1 MGHSR
6 VPPAGVRGN
15 NWREMAVTA
24 PDQFEPE
31 LSVSVVVTYYEAPE
45 ALELTLAAL
54 EGQTYPRELFE
65 VVIIDDG
72 SRTPLVAPT
81 ASPLEVRVVH
91 QEDRGFGL
99 ARARNTGARAA
110 NSEIL
115 VFLDCDM
122 MPEAG
127 WLAEHARWHHAAND
141 ALTLGFRAHVEVD
154 GIDAVAVRTRAGS
167 LTDLFADRPSDRP
180 AWIGY
185 HMTRTREL
193 TSDDDDLFRVV
204 TGGNLGISRSFFES
218 VGGYDETFTQWGAED
233 TEFGYR
239 AYTMGGLLVPARDA
253 LCWHQGAGAA
263 PSEAESVSLKLQQA
277 KISQLIAHHGFRKTA
292 SGRSFTVPQ
301 YVVTVQPGDADDQV
315 ATAEQVLANGIHDLM
330 VWIAEPSVSE
340 AMQEPGREMIRRLL
354 GGDPRVRF
362 GPSDG
367 ASSAIP
373 AASFHVSIPA
383 GSTVRSTTVSR
394 LRRELGSAARAS
406 ISLPDHETAEIV
418 RTRALNRAMRS
429 GISIDEHSSKSQLP
443 RKSGRFGSLRK
454 RKPRQSESLRKRKP
468 KRSGIL
474 RKLGSFAA
482 QVMREALKV
491 RSLRDAWNLV
501 GWFVSCVVRAA
512 GWRIRRVMR
521 RLYWT
526 ARRRHRA
533 LRRLA
538 RRLYWIAR
546 RQRHA
551 PKRLSRRLYWIAR
564 RQRHAPKRLSRRLY
578 WIARRQRHAPKR
590 LSRRLYWIAR
600 RQRHAPKRL
609 SRRLYWIARR
619 QRHAPKRL
627 SRRLY
632 WIARPRQTDTVPT
645 STPIRSDDPLPSA
658 HYRIGPETAARGRRA
673 EAVLAVS
680 SRVGSAIGELTEAVI
695 VDTPET
701 AEAIGIGADVAV
713 VVLSESDP
721 RTSVPAFDAESVNPV
736 GWTIDH
742 RGRAVALG
750 PPEFL
755 AQSKRT
761 RSTASIGAR
770 AACRRAHHVMDTAAY
785 HDDAPSR
792 AGILAALASTGAVVH
807 IADHNAELHH
817 CLGSELYGLMADERI
832 IEANE
837 IQREAFSVAMRR
849 SALRDHSLRA
859 RVRQLLA
866 STGLCVPPLPQVS
879 ILLATRRPDR
889 VAAAIDSVACQKY
902 PRVEL
907 VLALHGDG
915 FDRTE
920 VARLLEGLG
929 CPARV
934 VEVAGHLPLGTVL
947 NAAAAESSG
956 TLLAKFDDDDIY
968 GPEHLWDL
976 VLAHEYSRAPLVGKG
991 AEFVYLAGSDVT
1003 LHRFRGGGERYITTQ
1018 SIAGGALMVTRGCFD
1033 AVLGWR
1039 PIPRS
1044 VDQAL
1049 IEDVVSGGHRAYRT
1063 HGMGYVLVRHGKG
1076 HTWQADDDYF
1086 LAQAHETRPGCDLDF
1101 AGISLPAS
1109 HGR

>member
-1 MGHSR
+1 MDRGP
-6 VPPAGVRGN
+6 VPPAAVRGN
-15 NWREMAVTA
+15 DWRELAVAA
-24 PDQFEPE
+24 PDRFEPE
-31 LSVSVVVTYYEAPE
+31 LPVSVVATYYEAPE
-45 ALELTLAAL
+45 ALDLTLAAL

-65 VVIIDDG
+65 VVIVDDG
-72 SRTPLVAPT
+72 SRTPLAPP
-81 ASPLEVRVVH
+81 AGSPLKVRVVH

-127 WLAEHARWHHAAND
+127 WLAEHARWHHAACD

-154 GIDAVAVRTRAGS
+154 GIDAAAVRDRSGS
-167 LTDLFADRPSDRP
+167 LAELLADRPTERP
-180 AWIGY
+180 EWIEF
-185 HMTRTREL
+185 HMTRTRDL
-193 TSDDDDLFRVV
+193 TSDDDDSFRMV
-204 TGGNLGISRSFFES
+204 TGGNLGVSRSFFEL
-218 VGGYDETFTQWGAED
+218 VGGYDETFTQWGGED

-301 YVVTVQPGDADDQV
+301 YVVTVQPGDADDQM

-340 AMQEPGREMIRRLL
+340 AMQELGRQMIRRLL

-429 GISIDEHSSKSQLP
+429 GISIDEHSSTSQLP

-454 RKPRQSESLRKRKP
+454 RKSKQSENLRKRKPKQSESLRKRKPRQPESLRKRKP

-482 QVMREALKV
+482 QVVREALKV

-526 ARRRHRA
+526 ARRGHRA

-551 PKRLSRRLYWIAR
+551 PKRLARRLYWIAR
-564 RQRHAPKRLSRRLY
+564 RQRHAPKRLARRLY
-578 WIARRQRHAPKR
+578 WIARRQRHLPKQ
-590 LSRRLYWIAR
+590 LTDG
-600 RQRHAPKRL
+600 
-609 SRRLYWIARR
+609 
-619 QRHAPKRL
+619 
-627 SRRLY
+627 
-632 WIARPRQTDTVPT
+632 PRQTDTVPT

-761 RSTASIGAR
+761 RRTASIGAR

-889 VAAAIDSVACQKY
+889 VAAAIDAVAGQTY

-907 VLALHGDG
+907 VLALHGEG

-920 VARLLEGLG
+920 VDRRLQGLDH
-929 CPARV
+929 PARV
-934 VEVAGHLPLGTVL
+934 VEAAGHLPLGTVL
-947 NAAAAESSG
+947 NAAAAASSG
-956 TLLAKFDDDDIY
+956 TLLTKFDDDDIY
-968 GPEHLWDL
+968 GTEHLWDL

-991 AEFVYLAGSDVT
+991 AEFVYLASSDVT

-1018 SIAGGALMVTRGCFD
+1018 SIAGGALMLTRHCFD

-1063 HGMGYVLVRHGKG
+1063 HGMGYVLVRHGEG

-1086 LAQAHETRPGCDLDF
+1086 VAQAHETRAGCDLAF
-1101 AGISLPAS
+1101 AGISSPGS

>member
-15 NWREMAVTA
+15 NWRELAVSA

-31 LSVSVVVTYYEAPE
+31 LPVSVVVTYYEAPE

-81 ASPLEVRVVH
+81 ASPLDVRVVH

-110 NSEIL
+110 SSEIL

-127 WLAEHARWHHAAND
+127 WLAEHARWHHATDD

-154 GIDAVAVRTRAGS
+154 GIDAVTVRTRPGS

-180 AWIGY
+180 AWIEY

-253 LCWHQGAGAA
+253 LCWHQGTGAA
-263 PSEAESVSLKLQQA
+263 PSEVESVSLELQRA
-277 KISQLIAHHGFRKTA
+277 KISHLIAHHGFRKTA
-292 SGRSFTVPQ
+292 SGRSFTVPR
-301 YVVTVQPGDADDQV
+301 YVVAVQPGDAGDQV
-315 ATAEQVLANGIHDLM
+315 DTAEQVLANGIHDLV
-330 VWIAEPSVSE
+330 VWIGEPRDPE
-340 AMQEPGREMIRRLL
+340 AVQEPGREMVRRLL

-362 GPSDG
+362 GPPDG
-367 ASSAIP
+367 APSSIP
-373 AASFHVSIPA
+373 AASFHISIPA
-383 GSTVRSTTVSR
+383 GSTVKSNTVSR

-406 ISLPDHETAEIV
+406 ISLPDHQTAEIV

-429 GISIDEHSSKSQLP
+429 GISIDEHSRKPQLQ
-443 RKSGRFGSLRK
+443 RESRRFGSLRK
-454 RKPRQSESLRKRKP
+454 HKPKQAEKPRKHRPKQAEKPRKHKPKQAEKPRKHKP
-468 KRSGIL
+468 KRAGIL
-474 RKLGSFAA
+474 RKLGGFAA
-482 QVMREALKV
+482 QVVREALQV

-501 GWFVSCVVRAA
+501 AWVVSSVARAA
-512 GWRIRRVMR
+512 GWRIRRAMR
-521 RLYWT
+521 RLYWA
-526 ARRRHRA
+526 ARRGRRT
-533 LRRLA
+533 LR
-538 RRLYWIAR
+538 
-546 RQRHA
+546 
-551 PKRLSRRLYWIAR
+551 RLSRRLYWIAR
-564 RQRHAPKRLSRRLY
+564 RRRHVPKQLSRRLY
-578 WIARRQRHAPKR
+578 WIARRKRHLPEQLTDLPKQ
-590 LSRRLYWIAR
+590 LTGG
-600 RQRHAPKRL
+600 
-609 SRRLYWIARR
+609 
-619 QRHAPKRL
+619 
-627 SRRLY
+627 
-632 WIARPRQTDTVPT
+632 PRQADTVPAP
-645 STPIRSDDPLPSA
+645 TPIRSDDSLSSA
-658 HYRIGPETAARGRRA
+658 HYRIGPEIAARGRRA

-680 SRVGSAIGELTEAVI
+680 SRVDSTIGDLTEAVI

-701 AEAIGIGADVAV
+701 AEAIEIGAEVAV

-721 RTSVPAFDAESVNPV
+721 RTSVPAFDAQSVNPV
-736 GWTIDH
+736 GWTVDH
-742 RGRAVALG
+742 RGRAAALG
-750 PPEFL
+750 PPELL

-761 RSTASIGAR
+761 RRTAGIGAL
-770 AACRRAHHVMDTAAY
+770 AEGRRAHHVMDTAAY
-785 HDDAPSR
+785 HDDVPSR

-807 IADHNAELHH
+807 LADHNAELHH
-817 CLGSELYGLMADERI
+817 CLGAELYGLMADERI

-889 VAAAIDSVACQKY
+889 VAAAIDAVAGQTY

-907 VLALHGDG
+907 VLALHGEG

-920 VARLLEGLG
+920 VDRRLQGLDH
-929 CPARV
+929 PARV
-934 VEVAGHLPLGTVL
+934 VEAVGHLPLGAVL
-947 NAAAAESSG
+947 NAAADVSSG
-956 TLLAKFDDDDIY
+956 TLLTKFDDDDLY

-1003 LHRFRGGGERYITTQ
+1003 LHRFRGEGERYITTQ
-1018 SIAGGALMVTRGCFD
+1018 SIAGGALMITRHCFD

-1063 HGMGYVLVRHGKG
+1063 HGMGYVLVRHGEG

-1086 LAQAHETRPGCDLDF
+1086 LAQAHETRAGCDLDF
-1101 AGISLPAS
+1101 AGISSPGS
-1109 HGR
+1109 QGR

>member
-6 VPPAGVRGN
+6 VPPAGVWDN
-15 NWREMAVTA
+15 NWRELAVTA

-301 YVVTVQPGDADDQV
+301 YVVTVQPGDADDQM

-330 VWIAEPSVSE
+330 VWIAEPSGSE

-406 ISLPDHETAEIV
+406 IGLPDHETAEIV

-454 RKPRQSESLRKRKP
+454 RKPRQSQSLRKRKPRQSQSLRKRKPRQSQSLRKRKP

-521 RLYWT
+521 RLYWI
-526 ARRRHRA
+526 ARRGHRA
-533 LRRLA
+533 LRRLARRMYWIARRQRHAPKRLA

-546 RQRHA
+546 RQRHLL
-551 PKRLSRRLYWIAR
+551 KQLTDG
-564 RQRHAPKRLSRRLY
+564 
-578 WIARRQRHAPKR
+578 
-590 LSRRLYWIAR
+590 
-600 RQRHAPKRL
+600 
-609 SRRLYWIARR
+609 
-619 QRHAPKRL
+619 
-627 SRRLY
+627 
-632 WIARPRQTDTVPT
+632 PRQTDTVPT

-701 AEAIGIGADVAV
+701 AEAISIGADVAV

-750 PPEFL
+750 PAEFL

-761 RSTASIGAR
+761 RRTASIGAR

-879 ILLATRRPDR
+879 ILLATRRPDQ
-889 VAAAIDSVACQKY
+889 VAAAIDAVAGQTY

-907 VLALHGDG
+907 VLALHGEG
-915 FDRTE
+915 FDRNE
-920 VARLLEGLG
+920 VDRRLQGLDH
-929 CPARV
+929 PARV
-934 VEVAGHLPLGTVL
+934 VEAAGHLPLGAVL

-956 TLLAKFDDDDIY
+956 ALLTKFDDDDIY

-1003 LHRFRGGGERYITTQ
+1003 LHRFGGGGERYITTQ
-1018 SIAGGALMVTRGCFD
+1018 SIAGGALMITRHCFD

-1039 PIPRS
+1039 PIPRA

-1049 IEDVVSGGHRAYRT
+1049 IEDVVTGGHRAYRT
-1063 HGMGYVLVRHGKG
+1063 HGMGYVLVRHGEG
-1076 HTWQADDDYF
+1076 HTWQAEDYYF
-1086 LAQAHETRPGCDLDF
+1086 LAQSHETRAGCDLNF
-1101 AGISLPAS
+1101 AGISSPGS